1 MINTWVAIGIL
12 LILMCLIGVK
22 IVIDKIN
29 LGIIMEENTVMLERI
44 EKLESRVRCLEI
56 LYYRDFKLNKIK

>member
-29 LGIIMEENTVMLERI
+29 LGVIMEENTSMLERI
-44 EKLESRVRCLEI
+44 RELEQKVTYLEI
-56 LYYRDFKLNKIK
+56 FTLSKIPSK